1 METKMTTDS
10 NILYGGPDI
19 PLVHADAKCLGEMI
33 QRKFNVNAS
42 KICFVNADSG
52 QTMTVGELY
61 GRSIQLAKALRLD
74 GVDAGDVIGLCSENR
89 AEFPVVLFAAF
100 FVGAT
105 VAPLNTSYIEDELIH
120 SLRLSKPNII
130 FATSFTIG
138 KIVQAASKSPF
149 IRKVICVDDKQP
161 NKAVTKYSK
170 YINATKSSN
179 EEFACKPVDINSNI
193 ALILCSSGTT
203 GLPKGVQLTQA
214 NLWRAVSHLHDH
226 FNLLADA
233 LDGGISILSIIP
245 WFHAYGLM
253 TTIGMA
259 ICGAK
264 LVTFPRFNE
273 KIFLRS
279 IETYKVNLLM
289 AVPPLMLILAK
300 HPLVSKYDLSSL
312 LVIFCGA
319 APLSKEIEDEVY
331 KRIGV
336 LAIRQGF
343 GMSEMTLSVLQQDQE
358 HCTSGSVGCLRPGM
372 YGKVIDPDT
381 GKILGPNE
389 HGELCFKGSAVMKG
403 YIGNRQATKQTIDD
417 DGWLYTGDIG
427 YYDDNH
433 EWFIVDRIKELIK
446 YKGFQVPPAD
456 VENVLLTHPDIMDA
470 GVVGVPNE
478 AAGELPMAFVV
489 KKRNA
494 KLTEK
499 DVIDYVAGKM
509 SYAKRLHGGVKFI
522 KEIPKNMSGKILRRE
537 LKKLVTNGKSKL

>member
-1 METKMTTDS
+1 MENKMSSDS
-10 NILYGGPDI
+10 HILYGGPDI
-19 PLVHADAKCLGEMI
+19 PFMHSDAKCLGEMI
-33 QRKFNVNAS
+33 QRQFNANGS

-61 GRSIQLAKALRLD
+61 VRSIQLAKALRLD

-89 AEFPVVLFAAF
+89 AEFPVVLFAAL

-120 SLRLSKPNII
+120 ALSLSKPSIV

-138 KIVQAASKSPF
+138 KIVQAASKSSF
-149 IRKVICVDDKQP
+149 ISKVICLDDKQP
-161 NKAVTKYSK
+161 NRAVTKYSK
-170 YINATKSSN
+170 YVNVTKSSN
-179 EEFACKPVDINSNI
+179 EKFACKPVDINSNI

-214 NLWRAVSHLHDH
+214 NLWGAVSQLHDT
-226 FNLLADA
+226 FNLLKDV
-233 LDGGISILSIIP
+233 LDGGITILSIIP
-245 WFHAYGLM
+245 WFHAYGLL

-273 KIFLRS
+273 KIFLKS
-279 IETYKVNLLM
+279 IEAYKVNVLM

-343 GMSEMTLSVLQQDQE
+343 GMSEMTLSVLSQDQE
-358 HCTSGSVGCLRPGM
+358 HCSSGSVGCLRPGM

-403 YIGNRQATKQTIDD
+403 YIGNQQATQQTIDD
-417 DGWLYTGDIG
+417 DGWLHTGDIG
-427 YYDDNH
+427 YFDDNH

-456 VENVLLTHPDIMDA
+456 VEKVLLTHPDIMDA

-499 DVIDYVAGKM
+499 DVIDYVAEKM
-509 SYAKRLHGGVKFI
+509 SHAKRLHGGVKFI

-537 LKKLVTNGKSKL
+537 LRKLVTDGKSKL